1 MDKIYSAQDVAN
13 VIAKVEELAVLNAE
27 LEELLYRGSNDEKLV
42 DRKREL
48 EKSVRKYK
56 PIVEEVE
63 EPIIEEVED
72 EELTLLKE
80 KMQKI
85 DKSLL
90 DELNLNHNF
99 IKSKIFENLFNLH
112 NSNEFDLENL
122 IGNYDK
128 NNVGFLNENQ
138 FNSMFDEI
146 LVLSDNEKNIIL
158 QDLERNHNGKFSTIN
173 FIDKI
178 KNFNKDSIKYQ
189 IKQYNHFY
197 NDYIIKL
204 RNFFD

>member
-72 EELTLLKE
+72 EELTLLKADFDNIVLRY
-80 KMQKI
+80 KTRKR
-85 DKSLL
+85 
-90 DELNLNHNF
+90 ELQTI
-99 IKSKIFENLFNLH
+99 IKSYTNG
-112 NSNEFDLENL
+112 NSD
-122 IGNYDK
+122 
-128 NNVGFLNENQ
+128 
-138 FNSMFDEI
+138 
-146 LVLSDNEKNIIL
+146 
-158 QDLERNHNGKFSTIN
+158 
-173 FIDKI
+173 
-178 KNFNKDSIKYQ
+178 
-189 IKQYNHFY
+189 
-197 NDYIIKL
+197 
-204 RNFFD
+204 